1 MFSSLTRPS
10 GRKEAAQDPVR
21 PGPQTPI
28 QEPEV
33 PDKPAQPVEP
43 VNPAGPPP
51 DKTPVPGTPEREKL
65 VGLIRPKAV

>member
-10 GRKEAAQDPVR
+10 GRKEAVQDPVR